1 VRTEQRH
8 HVVGVRVAPEHR
20 LREDQ
25 LAAYVYVEDA
35 VRARDDLDAADALF
49 ELLQNV
55 RCQTDSVWASPSGNA
70 VLDAD
75 HGSVAHETSL
85 FGEPVA
91 AACKVANAVRRTLR
105 TRRRTRL
112 R

>member
-25 LAAYVYVEDA
+25 LAADVYVEDA
-35 VRARDDLDAADALF
+35 IGPRDQLDAADALF
-49 ELLQNV
+49 ELLENA

-70 VLDAD
+70 VLDAN
-75 HGSVAHETSL
+75 HGSVAH
-85 FGEPVA
+85 
-91 AACKVANAVRRTLR
+91 
-105 TRRRTRL
+105 
-112 R
+112 